1 LSSSHLSGVVRAS
14 AYCSLWERQRP
25 RGGGGKRERDAP
37 LANVGEL
44 LLQRA
49 LLPRP
54 ALLRAREVGPRDLR
68 CRLVLT
74 HRRTDRVELVLD
86 LGELLDVVGVGDE
99 LALVLVVRVAREL
112 RLTTEVV
119 LRGELRLASAL
130 VGRAQ
135 RREAVLEGL
144 ALLLE
149 GDALGLD
156 LLVQLRVLRIGRR
169 DVLRERVEALAEAN
183 DLALRA
189 RKEEASGR
197 TRDGD
202 DDDDEDRDARPSR
215 RSTTRWRPCTR
226 RRSP

>member
-1 LSSSHLSGVVRAS
+1 M
-14 AYCSLWERQRP
+14 
-25 RGGGGKRERDAP
+25 
-37 LANVGEL
+37 
-44 LLQRA
+44 
-49 LLPRP
+49 
-54 ALLRAREVGPRDLR
+54 
-68 CRLVLT
+68 LT